1 MIQYKKLIGILYGP
15 IGNGGTFSPTTFPAI
30 ASPILSPIMLA
41 KEGSSCRRDLSIRS
55 WQRCRNSCP
64 IFPKLPGKKPRTF
77 FNFTTATAGSGP
89 RHGHRILPLPLRSF
103 FFFRTAELSFQ
114 RNFPN
119 SKLSDKGERGVES
132 LAQERGKNNIGQG
145 RRIRYE
151 FRNVCTP
158 GILDVCKM
166 AGHTCV

>member
-30 ASPILSPIMLA
+30 ASPILPPIMLA

-89 RHGHRILPLPLRSF
+89 RHGHPPSPLLSWRSF
-103 FFFRTAELSFQ
+103 FFFFEPQNFRSSKTFPI
-114 RNFPN
+114 RNCQIREREEGWIVSPG
-119 SKLSDKGERGVES
+119 KG
-132 LAQERGKNNIGQG
+132 
-145 RRIRYE
+145 
-151 FRNVCTP
+151 
-158 GILDVCKM
+158 
-166 AGHTCV
+166 

>member
-1 MIQYKKLIGILYGP
+1 
-15 IGNGGTFSPTTFPAI
+15 
-30 ASPILSPIMLA
+30 MLA

-89 RHGHRILPLPLRSF
+89 RHGYRILLLLSSRGEVS